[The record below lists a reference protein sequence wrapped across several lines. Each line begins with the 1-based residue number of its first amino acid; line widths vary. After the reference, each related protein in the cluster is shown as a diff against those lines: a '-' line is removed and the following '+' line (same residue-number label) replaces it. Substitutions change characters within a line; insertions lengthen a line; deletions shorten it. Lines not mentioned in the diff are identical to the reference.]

1 VTEETPASQPLQAVT
16 FDYWDTLVEGAAQSE
31 RTKLRRAALG
41 HLLAELGHPLPPDQV
56 AALHREVS
64 AELDRWW
71 REEHRGYTTEDAVR
85 LLLARRGIT
94 RPDECAH
101 VTRAAVAIDEA
112 LVSHPPA
119 LLPGAATALRALAS
133 RFSLAIVSDTGIASG
148 RAQDRILEMHGIRD
162 LFKATIYSMDIGWA
176 KPRPEMFNAAL
187 SALGVG
193 ATAALHVGDI
203 ERTDVRGALASGM
216 RAIRVDI
223 VRHTGSSDAE
233 LVATSLTEVADYLL
247 RQP

>member
-1 VTEETPASQPLQAVT
+1 MTEETPALQPLRAVT
-16 FDYWDTLVEGAAQSE
+16 FDYWDTLIEGAAQTE
-31 RTKLRRAALG
+31 RTQLRRAALRR
-41 HLLAELGHPLPPDQV
+41 LLADLGHPLSLDEV

-71 REEHRGYTTEDAVR
+71 REEQRGYTTEDAVR

-94 RPDECAH
+94 RPDECDHIA
-101 VTRAAVAIDEA
+101 RAAEAIDAA
-112 LVSHPPA
+112 LISHPPA
-119 LLPGAATALRALAS
+119 LIAGAAEALRALGA

-162 LFKATIYSMDIGWA
+162 LFRATIYSMDIGWA
-176 KPRPEMFNAAL
+176 KPRPEMFRAAL
-187 SALGVG
+187 DALGVEPG
-193 ATAALHVGDI
+193 ASLHVGDI
-203 ERTDVRGALASGM
+203 ERTDVRGALAMGM

-233 LVATSLTEVADYLL
+233 LVATSLTEVTDYLL

>member
-1 VTEETPASQPLQAVT
+1 MTEETPAPLSLRAVT
-16 FDYWDTLVEGAAQSE
+16 FDYWDTIVEGAAQTE

-41 HLLAELGHPLPPDQV
+41 RLLAELGHPLSVDEV

-85 LLLARRGIT
+85 LLLTRRGIT

-101 VTRAAVAIDEA
+101 VTRAAEAIDA
-112 LVSHPPA
+112 SLVAHPPA
-119 LLPGAATALRALAS
+119 LLPGAADALRALAA
-133 RFSLAIVSDTGIASG
+133 RFPLAIVSDTGIASG

-162 LFKATIYSMDIGWA
+162 LFQATIYSMDIGWA
-176 KPRPEMFNAAL
+176 KPRPEMFRAAL
-187 SALGVG
+187 DALGVEPG
-193 ATAALHVGDI
+193 AAAHVGDI

-233 LVATSLTEVADYLL
+233 LVATSLAEVADYLL
-247 RQP
+247 RQA